1 MRRING
7 PLSVAATASQ
17 LHSRSALHHANP
29 RLHLAPR
36 SPTTTPPVGVSLP
49 SPCNAGDLQPVPL
62 RAAERS
68 APKYSQVGESRD
80 STGFV
85 CFFPHHVLGGPH
97 NFRVFSVFCLA
108 FPALGVG
115 QGDAEKSLEPQFK
128 NWSGWD

>member
-1 MRRING
+1 MTVQGWLR
-7 PLSVAATASQ
+7 
-17 LHSRSALHHANP
+17 
-29 RLHLAPR
+29 
-36 SPTTTPPVGVSLP
+36 
-49 SPCNAGDLQPVPL
+49 PL

-115 QGDAEKSLEPQFK
+115 QGDAEKSLPLGGKAAF
-128 NWSGWD
+128 